1 MKIRAFATLLTAA
14 FALAALSVPAGAAGA
29 VDSVGLVQVSLT
41 QVSLTQVGDDQVGD
55 TTRPTINEFFP
66 EKRPL
71 SDCFSA
77 LPKPNCGSEAR
88 GGWPQTTVFLS
99 IIAGLA
105 FIAWR
110 IVAGAR
116 RARREAAAVTPGT
129 PASTTVP
136 DDDGGAP
143 TP

>member
-1 MKIRAFATLLTAA
+1 MKIRAFATLLAA
-14 FALAALSVPAGAAGA
+14 VLASVFALTAFSVPVVASTDGVVV
-29 VDSVGLVQVSLT
+29 VDDGT
-41 QVSLTQVGDDQVGD
+41 VGD
-55 TTRPTINEFFP
+55 TTRPTVNDFFP
-66 EKRPL
+66 EERPL

-99 IIAGLA
+99 IVAGLA

-110 IVAGAR
+110 VVAGAR